1 MVTSPTE
8 KESAIVVS
16 TPLILTKVLL
26 PKLRSDL
33 LRRPRLV
40 NFIHA
45 HIERKLILISASAG
59 YGKTA
64 LLVDYAHDTD
74 LPVCWYSLDPSDND
88 PRLFL
93 EYLIASIRQ
102 RFQDFGQRTSAVLRE
117 SAGANLE
124 LAVNTLINE
133 IQEQIRDYFVIILD
147 DYQEVEDN
155 LQVNAIVDRMLQYLP
170 ENCHIILST
179 RTLPLHLSLTTLTA
193 RQQAAGL
200 GVNDLRFTPAEIQAL
215 AQQNYQ
221 IMLTDEEAAELAA
234 HSEGWITGI
243 LLTTHTMWQG
253 LMQSWIRV
261 QGTGSQVF
269 EYLAGEVFRHQPQD
283 IQDFLLS
290 TAILRELT
298 PSLCDALLEGNTSS
312 AMLNTLES
320 RNLFISRLEGPGTW
334 FRYHPLFRE
343 FLVQKLRA
351 ESPERYQALHKRA
364 GYLARADG
372 RWDAAIYHFHE
383 AEEPELVAETIEQVA
398 ASVYNHGQWRTLTR
412 WMDGLPSSVQDRHP
426 MLKLWRAK
434 ISIEMEDLD
443 QALSLLDEA
452 CQQFEASGDLSRL
465 ATALVERGNVRSL
478 MGDHLG
484 AIADCEAVLKMREKV
499 DAATVAVAHRVIGT
513 SHMRRGEFMAAAQE
527 LEESLRLSREMRYRE
542 NEGCLYHN
550 LGTTYELIGDIER
563 SISYFQQ
570 ALQYYEAVDRP
581 WALANTLNSIGVSHY
596 YRGEYDEAQ
605 KALEKA
611 LAKAREAG
619 YTRIEAYAL
628 ASLGDLYRDL
638 GRLREATQA
647 YEDGLGIAQQI
658 NESFIKVYIL
668 TALGDVYRM
677 QGKWQRAQD
686 LLRQALFLATRHDS
700 GYEIGLCKLSLGIL
714 YIDLGDISKAR
725 QHLEEARAL
734 FHQAGAQ
741 REWARTELQIAYLHF
756 ICEEIHSAMS
766 SLVRVLE
773 VADRISCDQFMLTDG
788 VRLLPL
794 YRYAIRRR
802 IGLTRLCKI
811 RDRIHSLQ
819 QGRLIEALHISET
832 PEPHE
837 LHLQVFALGPSRV
850 LKDGRLLER
859 SDWGS
864 AVTKELFFFL
874 LEHRQPLR
882 KEQIID
888 VFWPEVSDERANS
901 NFHSTTYRLRRAIA
915 QEALLYEE
923 GVYWLNPT
931 LEIWYDVEVFQELIA
946 QSRQKEISLEQQE
959 RFLEEAIRLY
969 HGDFMGDCYSDWCIP
984 RREALKELYIEALLE
999 LGHLRILKGDPD
1011 GTDELCEAAL
1021 RLDNFREDAYVL
1033 LMQACALRGDRG
1045 GVVRWYRRCQE
1056 VLANELD
1063 ARPLPETTQ
1072 LYQKLIRQL

>member
-1 MVTSPTE
+1 MTADPAK
-8 KESAIVVS
+8 KESTIVVS

-26 PKLRSDL
+26 PRLRSDL

-74 LPVCWYSLDPSDND
+74 LPVCWYSLDSSDND

-102 RFQDFGQRTSAVLRE
+102 RFHDFGQRTLTMLRE

-155 LQVNAIVDRMLQYLP
+155 PQVNAIVDRMLQYLP
-170 ENCHIILST
+170 EHCHIILST
-179 RTLPLHLSLTTLTA
+179 RTLPLRLSLTTLTA
-193 RQQAAGL
+193 KQQAAGL

-215 AQQNYQ
+215 ARQNYQ
-221 IMLTDEEAAELAA
+221 ITLTDEEAAELAA

-253 LMQSWIRV
+253 LVQSWVRV

-269 EYLAGEVFRHQPQD
+269 EYLADEVFHHQPQD
-283 IQDFLLS
+283 IQDFLLA

-298 PSLCDALLEGNTSS
+298 PPLCDALLGTTNSWG
-312 AMLNTLES
+312 MLNMLES

-351 ESPERYQALHKRA
+351 ESPERYRALHQRA

-372 RWDAAIYHFHE
+372 RWDAAIYHLNE
-383 AEEPELVAETIEQVA
+383 AGEPEQVAETIEQVA
-398 ASVYNHGQWRTLTR
+398 ASVYNRGQWRTLTR
-412 WMDGLPSSVQDRHP
+412 WMDLLPSSVQDRHP

-434 ISIEMEDLD
+434 IYLEMEDLD
-443 QALSLLDEA
+443 QALRLLDEA
-452 CQQFEASGDLSRL
+452 CQQFAAAGDSGHL

-484 AIADCEAVLKMREKV
+484 AIADCETVLKMSEKV
-499 DAATVAVAHRVIGT
+499 DAATVAVAHRVIGI
-513 SHMRRGEFMAAAQE
+513 SYMRRGEFKAAAQE

-563 SISYFQQ
+563 STSYFQQ

-581 WALANTLNSIGVSHY
+581 WALANTLNSIGVSYY
-596 YRGEYDEAQ
+596 YRGEYEEAQ

-638 GRLREATQA
+638 GRLDEATQA
-647 YEDGLGIAQQI
+647 YKDGLEIAQQV

-677 QGKWQRAQD
+677 QGKRQRAQD
-686 LLRQALFLATRHDS
+686 LLRQALFLATHHDS
-700 GYEIGLCKLSLGIL
+700 GYEIGLCKLSLGTL
-714 YIDLGDISKAR
+714 HTDLGDISKAH
-725 QHLEEARAL
+725 QYLEEAREL
-734 FHQAGAQ
+734 FNQAGAQ
-741 REWARTELQIAYLHF
+741 REWARAELQIAYLHF
-756 ICEEIHSAMS
+756 ICQEMQLAMS
-766 SLVRVLE
+766 SLARVLE
-773 VADRISCDQFMLTDG
+773 TANRIHCDQFMLTDG

-811 RDRIHSLQ
+811 RDRIQSLQ
-819 QGRLIEALHISET
+819 QGRSVGAPHVLEA
-832 PEPHE
+832 PEPRE

-850 LKDGRLLER
+850 FKDGRLLER

-874 LEHRQPLR
+874 LEQRQPLR

-888 VFWPEVSDERANS
+888 VFWPEVSEERANS
-901 NFHSTTYRLRRAIA
+901 NFHSTTYRLRRALA
-915 QEALLYEE
+915 QDALLYED
-923 GVYWLNPT
+923 GVYRLNPD
-931 LEIWYDVEVFQELIA
+931 LEIWYDVEIFQELIA
-946 QSRQKEISLEQQE
+946 QAHQE
-959 RFLEEAIRLY
+959 EASERREHFLEEAIRLY
-969 HGDFMGDCYSDWCIP
+969 HGDFMGECYSDWCIP
-984 RREALKELYIEALLE
+984 RRESLRESYIEALLE
-999 LGHLRILKGDPD
+999 LGRLRILKGDPD
-1011 GTDELCEAAL
+1011 GTHELCEAAL

-1045 GVVRWYRRCQE
+1045 GIVRWYRRCQE
-1056 VLANELD
+1056 ALASELN
-1063 ARPLPETTQ
+1063 ACPLPETTQ
-1072 LYQKLIRQL
+1072 LYQRLIKQL